1 MVPSVLEAQHI
12 LPFLGFWRRLSKL
25 TQAGLQPL
33 QTRVLTSPTLL
44 QRSLSVSQLITQ
56 AELVQPGHTQREA
69 GSPPGRLRMG
79 PVGSNGPSVLCA
91 LVTEPSPETRFTQ
104 SSLSQDVA
112 PPLVPT
118 QVRLGC
124 FQRHHRPA
132 GCAQSENTSQTR
144 WHLWQALK
152 ARRGQVMPQRPTG
165 PIWWGW
171 SKVPLNKAFQCPPSL
186 PASHS
191 RGTQSNRWMRQAQA
205 EASQKR
211 GSNLSSHTHT
221 QKPLY
226 KCMHA
231 HITHTHHT

>member
-1 MVPSVLEAQHI
+1 
-12 LPFLGFWRRLSKL
+12 
-25 TQAGLQPL
+25 
-33 QTRVLTSPTLL
+33 
-44 QRSLSVSQLITQ
+44 
-56 AELVQPGHTQREA
+56 
-69 GSPPGRLRMG
+69 MG
-79 PVGSNGPSVLCA
+79 PVGSNWPSVLCA
-91 LVTEPSPETRFTQ
+91 LVAEPSPETRFTQ
-104 SSLSQDVA
+104 TSLSQDVA

-152 ARRGQVMPQRPTG
+152 ARRGQVMLQRPTG

-171 SKVPLNKAFQCPPSL
+171 SKVPMSKPPQCSPSL

-191 RGTQSNRWMRQAQA
+191 RGTQSNRWMRQARA

-211 GSNLSSHTHT
+211 GPNLTHRNPYINACAHTSHAHHTHT
-221 QKPLY
+221 S
-226 KCMHA
+226 HA
-231 HITHTHHT
+231 HITHRDITHITHYIHITRTHHTHHT